1 MRNSSR
7 PVTLFAAAAAVLAG
21 ALLAGSVVRAS
32 THTGAFAFLE
42 PWIALS
48 TGERARLDRGE
59 TIVRTLEA
67 NNGQL
72 AVIAATPL
80 DAGSDALLA
89 WMRAIED
96 LKRSRFVQEIGR
108 FSDPPRV
115 EDLAGLT
122 LDEEELRGIRA
133 CRPGDCGMKLS
144 EPEIGQLRAAAA
156 SAGSNWQHAIQR
168 EFRQVM
174 VDRVKRYRAAGLH
187 GLPAPAD
194 RERAA
199 SPTETFAAILDQSPY
214 LTERLP
220 GLALWLRGYPKTPS
234 PSVESFFYWSK
245 ELYGRGKPVVS
256 ITHVA
261 MTRPPAG
268 QGPAVVVAGKQI
280 FATHYINGALSL
292 TMLLREP
299 QQDRSYLV
307 YLNRSQVDVLTG
319 FFGGI
324 ARSVVERRLRKDAPE
339 IVRGLRVRLESG
351 EPPDVQARSSS
362 F

>member
-1 MRNSSR
+1 MRDNVG
-7 PVTLFAAAAAVLAG
+7 PVSLFAAAAAVLAG
-21 ALLAGSVVRAS
+21 ALLASPVLGAVSR
-32 THTGAFAFLE
+32 TGAFAFLE
-42 PWIALS
+42 PWVALS
-48 TGERARLDRGE
+48 RSEHARLDRGE

-67 NNGQL
+67 KDGQL

-80 DAGSDALLA
+80 DASPDDLLA

-96 LKRSRFVQEIGR
+96 LKRSRFVQQIGR
-108 FSDPPRV
+108 FSNPPRV
-115 EDLAGLT
+115 EDLADLT
-122 LDEEELRGIRA
+122 LDDNDLRTIRD
-133 CRPGDCGMKLS
+133 CRPGACGMKLT
-144 EPEIGQLRAAAA
+144 EAEIARLRNAA
-156 SAGSNWQHAIQR
+156 SGPDWQQAIQR
-168 EFRQVM
+168 EFRHVM
-174 VDRVKRYRAAGLH
+174 VDRVSRYQAAGLH
-187 GLPAPAD
+187 ALEAPAD
-194 RERAA
+194 RTHAA
-199 SPTETFAAILDQSPY
+199 APAQVFTAILEQSPY

-220 GLALWLRGYPKTPS
+220 GVAAWLRGYPKTAG

-261 MTRPPAG
+261 MMRPPAE
-268 QGPAVVVAGKQI
+268 QGPAVVVAGRQI

-299 QQDRSYLV
+299 DQGHAYLV

-324 ARSVVERRLRKDAPE
+324 ARTIVERRLRRDAPE
-339 IVRGLRVRLESG
+339 ILRGLRARLESG
-351 EPPDVQARSSS
+351 EPPTVQVRRTSS

>member
-1 MRNSSR
+1 MRDNSR
-7 PVTLFAAAAAVLAG
+7 PVTVVAAAAAVLAG
-21 ALLAGSVVRAS
+21 ALLASPALRAS
-32 THTGAFAFLE
+32 TGPAAFAFLE

-67 NNGQL
+67 NDGQL

-80 DAGSDALLA
+80 EASSDALLA

-96 LKRSRFVQEIGR
+96 LKRSKFVQQIGR
-108 FSDPPRV
+108 FSDHPRV
-115 EDLAGLT
+115 EDLAGLS
-122 LDEEELRGIRA
+122 LDEDDLQTIRD

-144 EPEIGQLRAAAA
+144 EPEIGQLRTAAA
-156 SAGSNWQHAIQR
+156 SAGDNWQDVIQR

-174 VDRVKRYRAAGLH
+174 VDRVKRYKAAGLH
-187 GLPAPAD
+187 GLQAPAD

-199 SPTETFAAILDQSPY
+199 PPTQIFTAILDQSPY

-220 GLALWLRGYPKTPS
+220 GLAVWLRGYPKTPS

-299 QQDRSYLV
+299 QQERSYLV

-351 EPPDVQARSSS
+351 EPPDAQARSSS